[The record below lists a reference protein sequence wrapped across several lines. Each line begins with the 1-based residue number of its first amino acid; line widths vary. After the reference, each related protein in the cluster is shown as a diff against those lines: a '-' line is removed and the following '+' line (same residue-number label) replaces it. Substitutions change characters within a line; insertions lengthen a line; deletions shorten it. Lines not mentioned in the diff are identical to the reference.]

1 MGLIAQTKRSNPLL
15 TNTVCGGWSAD
26 VVMLK
31 RKICDSVA
39 EEEEPLSFNK
49 PNEEACK

>member
-26 VVMLK
+26 VVMK
-31 RKICDSVA
+31 RLNEA
-39 EEEEPLSFNK
+39 EEEDL
-49 PNEEACK
+49 